1 MTQRILFT
9 YLFLF
14 LVAVAKAQSPNFQY
28 KEIEPSNDCKSVME
42 YKVIAPSGTA
52 TYDWDFGDGNFGSG
66 ATITNTYATPGTYN
80 VKLTAD
86 GDAANAK
93 TISVEVKPFDFF
105 VFQPDN
111 STSSSD
117 PLTYTIGSPY
127 FTVASGYTFNWDI
140 TGPDGY
146 SKNSV
151 STSWSFTQTFPESGS
166 YNITYTLTASSLCTS
181 TKTRT
186 LAIADTIIVP
196 NVFSPDGDGIND
208 TWSIKSNGKDK
219 LTVKIYTRAG
229 ALVYEENAAI
239 ILWDGKTVDG
249 KNLISGVY
257 YYVVDRDDK
266 ILPTQKGFFYLLR
279 GK

>member
-9 YLFLF
+9 YLFLL
-14 LVAVAKAQSPNFQY
+14 LVAVAKAQSPDFRH
-28 KEIEPSNDCKSVME
+28 KEIEPSNDCKPVME
-42 YKVIAPSGTA
+42 YKVVAQTGTS
-52 TYDWDFGDGNFGSG
+52 TYAWDFGDGNTGSG

-86 GDAANAK
+86 GDVANAK

-105 VFQPDN
+105 IAVPDS
-111 STSSSD
+111 STAGSGTF
-117 PLTYTIGSPY
+117 TYKIGSPF
-127 FTVASGYTFNWDI
+127 FTVASDYTFNWEI

-146 SKNSV
+146 SVNPA
-151 STSWSFTQTFPESGS
+151 STSWSFTHTFPESGT
-166 YNITYTLTASSLCTS
+166 YNITYTITASSSCKSTNTS
-181 TKTRT
+181 A
-186 LAIADTIIVP
+186 LAVADTIIIP
-196 NVFSPDGDGIND
+196 NVFSPNSDGIND

-219 LTVKIYTRAG
+219 LTVKIYARTG
-229 ALVYEENAAI
+229 ALVYEEHAAI
-239 ILWDGKTVDG
+239 ILWDGKTADG
-249 KNLISGVY
+249 KDLVSGVY